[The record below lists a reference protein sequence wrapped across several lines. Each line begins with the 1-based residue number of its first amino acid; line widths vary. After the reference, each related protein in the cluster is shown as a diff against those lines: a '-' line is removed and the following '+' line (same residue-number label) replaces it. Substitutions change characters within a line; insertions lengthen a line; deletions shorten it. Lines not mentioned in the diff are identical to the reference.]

1 MAIALV
7 LCLFTGD
14 MIVILVFIF
23 QQNSSVCFI
32 ASILTERRAIFH
44 LCVVFTESVPAVMSV
59 ELMNFHDYC
68 LGFLI
73 HSSIIQLPLSHLCC
87 KMALLSLTRGPFIIF
102 AGVFEMS

>member
-1 MAIALV
+1 
-7 LCLFTGD
+7 

-44 LCVVFTESVPAVMSV
+44 LCVVFTESVPVMSV

>member
-1 MAIALV
+1 
-7 LCLFTGD
+7 

-32 ASILTERRAIFH
+32 ASILTERRAIIFH
-44 LCVVFTESVPAVMSV
+44 CLCAVFTESVPAVMSV
-59 ELMNFHDYC
+59 ELMNFHDYY

>member
-1 MAIALV
+1 
-7 LCLFTGD
+7 

-44 LCVVFTESVPAVMSV
+44 LCVVFTESVPVMSV
-59 ELMNFHDYC
+59 ELMNFHDYY